1 MTNYGKNLY
10 SCGLWLLWKILYPNK
25 YPNFIYLKP
34 LYDCCHE
41 GLLFISLINA
51 IQMFHNL
58 QKAIRQEWLSQN
70 TLLRAHYICKYG
82 FHLLICF
89 VQFRVLSFA
98 SHVLCLL
105 VHFEAGRKWIAVIRS
120 ILRLPD
126 KEKCAILRTWENHRA
141 KGGFTPLVFCG
152 GFK

>member
-1 MTNYGKNLY
+1 M
-10 SCGLWLLWKILYPNK
+10 
-25 YPNFIYLKP
+25 
-34 LYDCCHE
+34 
-41 GLLFISLINA
+41 FISLINA

-105 VHFEAGRKWIAVIRS
+105 VHFKAGRKWIAVIRS
-120 ILRLPD
+120 ILRLLT
-126 KEKCAILRTWENHRA
+126 IYQWESQ
-141 KGGFTPLVFCG
+141 GLSLMPLSWDIGQERRQGMNRSNALLTMELYANKNTCPEN
-152 GFK
+152 